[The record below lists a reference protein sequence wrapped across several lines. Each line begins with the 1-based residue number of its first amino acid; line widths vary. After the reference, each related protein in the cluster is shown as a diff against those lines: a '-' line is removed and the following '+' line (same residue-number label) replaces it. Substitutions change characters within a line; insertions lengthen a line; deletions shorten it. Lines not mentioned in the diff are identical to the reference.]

1 MFSTPDDNRQ
11 LLRKIA
17 HRDDERLFRK
27 LYDHYYD
34 RFFRIAFYYLQ
45 NDAWSQEIVLDIFY
59 KLWENRKDL
68 SSLDNFENYCFI
80 LLKNAS
86 LNHLKRE
93 EKNQTTRL
101 ENIPEK
107 ANPTY
112 PENEL
117 LDEELLQLYVTELA
131 NLPERCREVFIR
143 IREEKKSYAEV
154 AAELNISPKTVDAQL
169 QKAVSRLRAKI
180 NEYFSSRE

>member
-1 MFSTPDDNRQ
+1 M
-11 LLRKIA
+11 
-17 HRDDERLFRK
+17 
-27 LYDHYYD
+27 
-34 RFFRIAFYYLQ
+34 
-45 NDAWSQEIVLDIFY
+45 
-59 KLWENRKDL
+59 
-68 SSLDNFENYCFI
+68 
-80 LLKNAS
+80 
-86 LNHLKRE
+86 NHLKRE

-107 ANPTY
+107 ENPTN

-180 NEYFSSRE
+180 NEYFSSRQ